1 MHARRLACFLL
12 GLWLA
17 GGLFMAWVAT
27 QSFHEVDRLLS
38 HTDPT
43 AIVHYQPLGDDARPL
58 MRFQASEFNRYL
70 FRSWENVQ
78 LAFGLAFLVLL
89 ILFWTRENKL
99 VLGGVLLLLALTAAE
114 RLVLSPAITTLGRAI
129 DFAAATS
136 NVRERNQFWIA
147 HTVYAAVEVTKWLIA
162 LLLTAR
168 MVFSTKRS
176 GRSRD
181 ARQKLDRVDKRDYG
195 SVNG

>member
-27 QSFHEVDRLLS
+27 ESFHEVDRLLS

-43 AIVHYQPLGDDARPL
+43 ATLHYQPLGDEARPL
-58 MRFQASEFNRYL
+58 MRFQASEFNRHL
-70 FRSWENVQ
+70 FSVWESCQ
-78 LAFGLAFLVLL
+78 LGFGLAFFAAM
-89 ILFWTRENKL
+89 LFWSHENKL
-99 VLGGVLLLLALTAAE
+99 VLGGILVLLVLTALQKFLFSPEILALG
-114 RLVLSPAITTLGRAI
+114 RTL
-129 DFAAATS
+129 DFTGP
-136 NVRERNQFWIA
+136 NLNQPERNQFWIA
-147 HTVYAAVEVTKWLIA
+147 HTAYTAVEVTKWLIA

-168 MVFSTKRS
+168 MVFSSSRS

-181 ARQKLDRVDKRDYG
+181 SRHKFDRVDKRDHR